1 MSNLPHFT
9 QHLGYSCSSSTQEM
23 RDNCYKKDKYE
34 SVATPMVTGYDQVFI
49 RYLFVPFF
57 QDRVRPRVDQKL
69 F

>member
-9 QHLGYSCSSSTQEM
+9 HIWVTLVQVVHKKWGIIVI
-23 RDNCYKKDKYE
+23 KKDKYE
-34 SVATPMVTGYDQVFI
+34 SVATIMVRGYDQVLI

-57 QDRVRPRVDQKL
+57 QDRVRSRVDQKL